1 MVTAKGAQTSA
12 RLVESMLELIQTRG
26 YAGTG
31 LNTVV
36 EQAQAPKG
44 SLYFHF
50 PEGKEALGVR
60 AVELAAERFRAL
72 VADAALEAA
81 TPGEVVRRVVD
92 VLAELLVSSD
102 FRLGCPVSVVTLEMG
117 AQSERLRETCAG
129 AFDSLI
135 VPVAEFLAANG
146 RPEPAARA
154 LATAAVSAVEGAMI
168 VSRAHRS
175 VEPLRHTADALVTLL
190 DGPAS

>member
-12 RLVESMLELIQTRG
+12 RLVESLLELIQTRG

-50 PEGKEALGVR
+50 PEGKEALGVK

-72 VADAALEAA
+72 VADAAVASA
-81 TPGEVVRRVVD
+81 TPGEVVRSVVD
-92 VLAELLVSSD
+92 VLAELLTGSD

-117 AQSERLRETCAG
+117 AQSERLRAACAG
-129 AFDSLI
+129 AFESWI
-135 VPVAEFLAANG
+135 APMAAFLAANG

-168 VSRAHRS
+168 VSRAQRS
-175 VEPLRHTADALVTLL
+175 VEPLRHTADALVALL
-190 DGPAS
+190 DEPAS